1 MIFIGEIA
9 ALFTSFCWSLSAV
22 GFSLAGRKFS
32 SQVINIVRV
41 TLAFLVLLLIN
52 SILYGQPIPFNAG
65 ATRWGWLM
73 ISGIIGLA
81 LGDAFLFRSYQLVGP
96 RIGLL
101 LLSLAP
107 VFGAAIAW
115 LFFGEQ
121 LSSLQF
127 VGMIITL
134 AGIGWVVMTRP
145 ILNVGD
151 EQIRLSLQGIL
162 FGVMAALGQA
172 GGLVLS
178 KQGMSN
184 DFPPFAGT
192 IIRMT
197 AAIIFLWGLAIFQKQ
212 IGNTVADV
220 RAHPS
225 ALGWAAFGAFFG
237 PVIGVSASLLAI
249 QHAEIGVASTLMA
262 LPPVFM
268 LPISYFFFK
277 ERFGWQ
283 AVAGTLLAMA
293 GVALL
298 FLK

>member
-1 MIFIGEIA
+1 MMYIGEIA
-9 ALFTSFCWSLSAV
+9 ALFTAFCWSLSAI
-22 GFSLAGRKFS
+22 GFSIAGRHFS
-32 SQVINIVRV
+32 SQVTNRVRV
-41 TLAFLVLLLIN
+41 TMAFLALLLIN
-52 SILYGQPIPFNAG
+52 AILYGQPIPLNAG
-65 ATRWGWLM
+65 SVRWGWLM
-73 ISGIIGLA
+73 FSGIVGLA

-121 LSSLQF
+121 LSLLQF
-127 VGMIITL
+127 AGMVITL
-134 AGIGWVVMTRP
+134 AGIGWVVLTRP
-145 ILNVGD
+145 ALQAG
-151 EQIRLSLQGIL
+151 EQQTRLSLQGVL
-162 FGVMAALGQA
+162 FGIIAALGQA

-184 DFPPFAGT
+184 NFPPFAGT

-197 AAIIFLWGLAIFQKQ
+197 AAIIFLWVMAIFQKQ
-212 IGNTVADV
+212 VGNTVDDI

-225 ALGWAAFGAFFG
+225 ALGWTAFGAFFG

-268 LPISYFFFK
+268 LPISYFIFK

-283 AVAGTLLAMA
+283 AVAGTLVAIA

>member
-1 MIFIGEIA
+1 MTFIGEIA

-52 SILYGQPIPFNAG
+52 SVLYGQPIPFNAG

-121 LSSLQF
+121 LSFLQF

-184 DFPPFAGT
+184 DFPP
-192 IIRMT
+192 
-197 AAIIFLWGLAIFQKQ
+197 
-212 IGNTVADV
+212 
-220 RAHPS
+220 
-225 ALGWAAFGAFFG
+225 
-237 PVIGVSASLLAI
+237 
-249 QHAEIGVASTLMA
+249 
-262 LPPVFM
+262 LPEP
-268 LPISYFFFK
+268 LS
-277 ERFGWQ
+277 E
-283 AVAGTLLAMA
+283 
-293 GVALL
+293 
-298 FLK
+298 